1 MPAFNRLAHWQQVY
15 TDKDEQKVS
24 WFEAVPQVSLELIR
38 ATGVGR
44 DAAIVDIG
52 GGASRLVDALLDD
65 GFSDVTVLD
74 VARQG
79 LAKAQARLGA
89 RANRVHW
96 LTADATIWQPQR
108 SYDVWHDRA
117 ALHFLTAPEERAAY
131 FERLNRAVTPGGHV
145 ILATFAPDGPD
156 RCSGLP
162 VLRYDP
168 ASLATLLGAHFD
180 LLESR
185 RYDHTTPAGTIQRFQ
200 FSRSCRVR

>member
-1 MPAFNRLAHWQQVY
+1 MLMPAFNRLAHWQQVY

-38 ATGVGR
+38 ATGAGR

-131 FERLNRAVTPGGHV
+131 FERLNRAVMPGGHV

-168 ASLATLLGAHFD
+168 
-180 LLESR
+180 
-185 RYDHTTPAGTIQRFQ
+185 TPAGTIQRFQ
-200 FSRSCRVR
+200 FSRFCRVR